1 MILPIRSRKKSEF
14 TEVKLSCSVELSS
27 KKLYNL
33 WVFLFQIQEC
43 VDLPFH
49 TYKQLTACVRAVTA
63 SGNMIQTCR
72 VCESTDQNVYDLT
85 VYEFDASSAAW
96 PSIKEVR
103 VAFLMKKKQTDN
115 MTWK

>member
-1 MILPIRSRKKSEF
+1 MKFRENQLSRKKNEF
-14 TEVKLSCSVELSS
+14 IVKVSSSVGVST
-27 KKLYNL
+27 KKLYYL

-43 VDLPFH
+43 VYLPFH
-49 TYKQLTACVRAVTA
+49 SYKQLTACVRAITA
-63 SGNMIQTCR
+63 SGKMIQTCR

-103 VAFLMKKKQTDN
+103 VAFQMKKKIGN
-115 MTWK
+115 MTRK